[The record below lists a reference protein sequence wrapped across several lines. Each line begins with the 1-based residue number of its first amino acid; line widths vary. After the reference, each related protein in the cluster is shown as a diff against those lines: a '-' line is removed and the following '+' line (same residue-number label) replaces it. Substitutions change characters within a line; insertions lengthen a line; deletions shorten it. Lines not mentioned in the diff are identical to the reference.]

1 MTDESQTIY
10 AVSYAR
16 VSTDDHDQNPESQH
30 VELRKYAKEHGITIV
45 EEFTDMISGTTDE
58 RPELQ
63 RIFGYKLM
71 HPEVTKLLVLSND
84 RLARDMDIQR
94 NLRQNFNKIG
104 LEIIYRDDDKFD
116 TSTKEGKLME
126 AMKSYGAQAYTD
138 GHKLKIKAGLERA
151 KLEGKKLGRPLRRND
166 DLIKP
171 DMLIEFAKK
180 GYSLRDLQQVYKV
193 SRMTLSRRL
202 EESGR
207 LEEFKQEYENA
218 KIRAN
223 STIQAI
229 DH

>member
-10 AVSYAR
+10 AVAYAR
-16 VSTDDHDQNPESQH
+16 VSTDDHDQNPESQL
-30 VELRKYAKEHGITIV
+30 VELRNYAKEHGITIV

-151 KLEGKKLGRPLRRND
+151 KLEGKKLGRPRKTTDEVIQPETLVV
-166 DLIKP
+166 L
-171 DMLIEFAKK
+171 AKE
-180 GYSLRDLQQVYKV
+180 GYSLRELEKVYKV
-193 SRMTLSRRL
+193 SRMTLSRIL
-202 EESGR
+202 EKSGR

-218 KIRAN
+218 KINAN
-223 STIQAI
+223 STITAI

>member
-10 AVSYAR
+10 AVAYAR
-16 VSTDDHDQNPESQH
+16 VSTDDHDQNPESQL
-30 VELRKYAKEHGITIV
+30 VELRNYAKEHGITIV

-151 KLEGKKLGRPLRRND
+151 KLEGKKLGRPRKTTDEVIQPETLVV
-166 DLIKP
+166 L
-171 DMLIEFAKK
+171 AKE
-180 GYSLRDLQQVYKV
+180 GYSLRELEKVYKV
-193 SRMTLSRRL
+193 SRMTLSRIL
-202 EESGR
+202 EKSGR

-218 KIRAN
+218 KINAN
-223 STIQAI
+223 STIPAI